1 MCEWVSQSVSQWAG
15 RSVTWSVRR
24 VGVAEAAV
32 MEEAALDAFAVGVS
46 VAIGEASEV
55 AAAVVEA
62 SSLSLSLSLS
72 LSRCLPLFCRCF
84 SALCFSLFLC
94 LFLSVR

>member
-32 MEEAALDAFAVGVS
+32 MQEAALDEFAVGVS
-46 VAIGEASEV
+46 VAIGEASEA

-62 SSLSLSLSLS
+62 SSLSLSLS